1 MNLLALL
8 VYTAKTM
15 NKIPICHYVAYNNPE
30 GAKRILE
37 VWGMPVKGTNKKGL
51 AQSLQ
56 ALLKQ
61 EGEPVLM
68 DLANLHPDKDLIMK
82 VEEIKAGNV
91 PTPAEPVAPEGKS
104 NAGGCSCMACS
115 EKKSGACGCGM
126 SSFGGSFWNAPEGA
140 YYKSPRN
147 PWVDEF
153 QVYGFDGQGKSD
165 NKGALLFGGIAV
177 LLAYMLYKNS

>member
-1 MNLLALL
+1 
-8 VYTAKTM
+8 M

-30 GAKRILE
+30 GAKRILD
-37 VWGMPVKGTNKKGL
+37 VWGVPVKGTNKKGL

-68 DLANLHPDKDLIMK
+68 DLANLHPDKDLILR
-82 VEEIKAGNV
+82 VEEIKSDNNQQAQGSEKVSGCNGDTSCTACAGN
-91 PTPAEPVAPEGKS
+91 
-104 NAGGCSCMACS
+104 S

-126 SSFGGSFWNAPEGA
+126 SNFGGSFWNAPEGA

-153 QVYGFDGQGKSD
+153 QVYGFNGEGKSE

>member
-1 MNLLALL
+1 
-8 VYTAKTM
+8 M

-30 GAKRILE
+30 GAKKILE
-37 VWGMPVKGTNKKGL
+37 VWGVPVKGTNKKGL

-56 ALLKQ
+56 GLLKQ

-68 DLANLHPDKDLIMK
+68 DLANLHPDKDLIMQ
-82 VEEIKAGNV
+82 VEAIKAEKNQ
-91 PTPAEPVAPEGKS
+91 PSTPAIENVSGCNGDTACAKCAENKS
-104 NAGGCSCMACS
+104 S
-115 EKKSGACGCGM
+115 ACGCGM

-153 QVYGFDGQGKSD
+153 QVYGFDGQKKEA
-165 NKGALLFGGIAV
+165 NKGALLFGGVAL